1 MEHVPCECLSDQ
13 QLKSFKKA
21 FMHYAKNPEHTL
33 SKEDFPKAFKM
44 IGLRPTDAEIQEMLD
59 EIGDDQPIDIVE
71 FVISIYYF
79 LRAADTQ
86 EELIDAFKI
95 FDTKKT
101 GKLPVAT
108 IQQILSSLKHPVSQ
122 PLIDELIGQ
131 LNKDGSNM
139 IDYADM
145 IRLMRPT

>member
-1 MEHVPCECLSDQ
+1 MDQVPCSCLTDQ

-21 FMHYAKNPEHTL
+21 FMHFAKNQEHLLTPEDL
-33 SKEDFPKAFKM
+33 PKAFKM
-44 IGLRPTDAEIQEMLD
+44 CGLRPTDDEIKEMLE
-59 EIGDDQPIDIVE
+59 EIGEENPIDIVE
-71 FVISIYYF
+71 FIICIYYF
-79 LRAADTQ
+79 LRSADTQ

-101 GKLPVAT
+101 GKLPEGT
-108 IQQILSSLKHPVSQ
+108 IRQILSSLKHPVSPQ
-122 PLIDELIGQ
+122 LIDELINQ

-145 IRLMRPT
+145 IRLMRPN

>member
-1 MEHVPCECLSDQ
+1 MSDVPCACLTDQ
-13 QLKSFKKA
+13 QLRSFKKA
-21 FMHYAKNPEHTL
+21 FMHYAKNTNKILTPEDL
-33 SKEDFPKAFKM
+33 PKALKM
-44 IGLRPTDAEIQEMLD
+44 VGIRPTEQEIAEMLD
-59 EIGDDQPIDIVE
+59 EIGPDAPIDIVE
-71 FVISIYYF
+71 FVICIYYF

-139 IDYADM
+139 INYADM
-145 IRLMRPT
+145 IRLMRPN